1 MKLAIKILTITIIY
15 LSVCLS
21 AYTQVNL
28 IKDGSFEDTT
38 VVWQNYANYQ
48 VLKNWYCTDT
58 TGITA
63 QNVNYWLLMSTI
75 RVNDT
80 NISKLPYNPFFH
92 QYPKYGHGA
101 INMVPYHDFIQYYN
115 LKYMRSILKGSLHQ
129 QLIAGKQYCATIYVT
144 QSERPDYYNTNG
156 VGLYFDNGGIDTAYT
171 IHHDSSGA
179 YTYVTPQVQCG
190 FLIDDTLNWMKIQ
203 GSFTANGTEDHIT
216 IGNFLSDSA
225 TQKQP
230 IFGGN
235 GSIYGQNILIDNV
248 SLVPIDLHDWLQPT
262 YYSAL
267 QDSVWVGLPKYD
279 YSDGNWYTINKTYI
293 TTGPGFWLHAPL
305 ENGKQFIH
313 EIDVCGVMKYDTTT
327 LIQAPMAIN
336 GHHKANFNVSIYPN
350 PSAGKFTIDCL
361 DAMYNDVLQ
370 IEVVDV
376 LGRVLYAQQRKAN
389 LGIVAIN
396 TQLTTGN
403 YIVKIKNAQGTVI
416 TKKITVN

>member
-1 MKLAIKILTITIIY
+1 MKLIIKIITITIIY

-21 AYTQVNL
+21 AYNQVNL

-38 VVWQNYANYQ
+38 ANWDTWAAYHT
-48 VLKNWYCTDT
+48 LNNWYGVDT
-58 TGITA
+58 SSITG
-63 QNVNYWLLMSTI
+63 QPVNYWVINSLFSSDP
-75 RVNDT
+75 NF
-80 NISKLPYNPFFH
+80 NKLPSNPYFH

-101 INMVPYHDFIQYYN
+101 IAMVPYYDFIQYYN
-115 LKYMRSILKGSLHQ
+115 LQYIRSILKGSLHQ

-144 QSERPDYYNTNG
+144 QSERLDFFNTNG
-156 VGLYFDNGGIDTAYT
+156 LGLYFDNGGIDTAYT

-225 TQKQP
+225 TQKQ
-230 IFGGN
+230 IMFGSSN
-235 GSIYGQNILIDNV
+235 VQCYCQNILIDNV

-262 YYSAL
+262 YYSAA

-336 GHHKANFNVSIYPN
+336 GHHKANFNINIYPN
-350 PSAGKFTIDCL
+350 PSAGKFTINCL
-361 DAMYNDVLQ
+361 NSAFNETLKV
-370 IEVVDV
+370 EVIDIF
-376 LGRVLYAQQRKAN
+376 GRVLYAQQHQAN

-403 YIVKIKNAQGTVI
+403 YIVKIKNVQGTVI